1 MFLVSLFFILRSGH
15 DGAKNFSH
23 DKFFTLQKFAMGKF
37 LCAVWD
43 ISDTIIFINQY
54 FTTSNGNLRF
64 CGQEF

>member
-1 MFLVSLFFILRSGH
+1 MM
-15 DGAKNFSH
+15 GAKNFSL
-23 DKFFTLQKFAMGKF
+23 DKFFTLQKFAKGKF

-54 FTTSNGNLRF
+54 FTTSNGNLLF